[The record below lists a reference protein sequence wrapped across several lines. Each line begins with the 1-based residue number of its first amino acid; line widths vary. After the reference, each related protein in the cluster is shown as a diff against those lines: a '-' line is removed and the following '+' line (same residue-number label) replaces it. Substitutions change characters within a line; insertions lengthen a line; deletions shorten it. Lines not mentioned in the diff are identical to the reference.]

1 LSIFLRYYIDSS
13 SSAMVIAV
21 CYTTL
26 CIFLSGMQSHM
37 HNWNIICKNLILKL
51 LLLAN
56 AGFAIAVDDTIIP
69 TKKLSMIKHIV
80 ASHY

>member
-1 LSIFLRYYIDSS
+1 
-13 SSAMVIAV
+13 MVIAV
-21 CYTTL
+21 CYATL

-37 HNWNIICKNLILKL
+37 HYWNIICKNLILKL

-69 TKKLSMIKHIV
+69 TKKSI
-80 ASHY
+80 